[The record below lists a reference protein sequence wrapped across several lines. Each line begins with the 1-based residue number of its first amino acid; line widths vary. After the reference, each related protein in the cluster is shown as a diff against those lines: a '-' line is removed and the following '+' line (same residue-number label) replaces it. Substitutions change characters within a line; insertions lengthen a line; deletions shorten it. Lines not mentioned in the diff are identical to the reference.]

1 MSLSREYVAVTTV
14 LSVKR
19 YPPVFRIV
27 QLWEKYVGDML
38 GILMEYVGD
47 LLVAMNLVLL
57 VIKNSA
63 KTIDNLNI

>member
-1 MSLSREYVAVTTV
+1 MSLSREYVVVTTI

-27 QLWEKYVGDML
+27 QLWKKYVGDML

-47 LLVAMNLVLL
+47 L
-57 VIKNSA
+57 
-63 KTIDNLNI
+63 